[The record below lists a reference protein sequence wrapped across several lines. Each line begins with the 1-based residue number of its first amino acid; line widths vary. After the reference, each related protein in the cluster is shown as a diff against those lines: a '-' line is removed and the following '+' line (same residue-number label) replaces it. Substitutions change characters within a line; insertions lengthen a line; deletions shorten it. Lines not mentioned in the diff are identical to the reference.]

1 MKRFILFC
9 LFCLFLCSN
18 KSQAAE
24 SVTSEITSEIS
35 LQEVEETFQSFQE
48 QGSSFSIKQYVEDV
62 LAGKTTFSLNHI
74 LSEIG
79 NQMISQFMSYKNVL
93 LRILAI
99 SVLAGIFVNLAGILG
114 EKSLSETGF
123 FISMLLIA
131 SIAAGS
137 FHLAF
142 SVTEQ
147 ALGQLVTFMKVLIP
161 SISLSLCY
169 SANSGTSLVFY
180 ESMLLLIAGM
190 EMLTVYIFLPGVK
203 IYFLLCLMNPL
214 SENRFTKLAGLIKS
228 FLKWGSRVSL
238 AFLVGYQG
246 IQGMLMPVM
255 DRAKNSAILQTAK
268 GLPGVGNTVGSVAD
282 TMVSSGMLI
291 KSALGIGGIIC
302 IFLLCAYPLL
312 KVLVYTVLYKVCEA
326 VVQPVSDK
334 KVVSVLQAAVDT
346 GKLLLEFLVC
356 GALTFLL
363 SIAIVVLCTNL
374 V

>member
-1 MKRFILFC
+1 MKNWILFC
-9 LFCLFLCSN
+9 FLCIILCSG
-18 KSQAAE
+18 KCQAAASE
-24 SVTSEITSEIS
+24 TSEITSEIS
-35 LQEVEETFQSFQE
+35 LEEVEETFQSLQE
-48 QGSSFSIKQYVEDV
+48 QGSSFSLQQYVEDV
-62 LAGKTTFSLNHI
+62 IDGKTTFSFNHI
-74 LSEIG
+74 LTEIG
-79 NQMISQFMSYKNVL
+79 NQIISQFTAQKNVL

-123 FISMLLIA
+123 FISILLI
-131 SIAAGS
+131 STIAAGS
-137 FHLAF
+137 FQLAF

-147 ALGQLVTFMKVLIP
+147 ALEQLVTFMKVLIP

-180 ESMLLLIAGM
+180 ESMLMLIAGV

-203 IYFLLCLMNPL
+203 IYFLLCLMNQL
-214 SENRFTKLAGLIKS
+214 SENRFTKLAGLVKS
-228 FLKWGSRVSL
+228 FLKWGSRISL

-255 DRAKNSAILQTAK
+255 DKAKNSAILQTAK

-302 IFLLCAYPLL
+302 ILVLCAYPLL
-312 KVLVYTVLYKVCEA
+312 KVLVYTVLYKICEA

-334 KVVSVLQAAVDT
+334 KVVAVLQAAVDT
-346 GKLLLEFLVC
+346 GKLMLGFLVC